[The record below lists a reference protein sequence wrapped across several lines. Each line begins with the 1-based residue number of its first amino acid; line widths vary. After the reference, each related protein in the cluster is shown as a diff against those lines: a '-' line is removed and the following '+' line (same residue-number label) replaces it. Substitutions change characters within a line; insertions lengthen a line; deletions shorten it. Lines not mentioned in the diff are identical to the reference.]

1 MSVRTTDLIIQD
13 EAVTTHSRK
22 SPTVPALR
30 KLKFWENP
38 SFVCSAVTDLN
49 PADNVNTD
57 LRACANVFEHMQKHL
72 LWPLAEETCVRF

>member
-49 PADNVNTD
+49 PADNVNID
-57 LRACANVFEHMQKHL
+57 LHACANVFEHMQKYL
-72 LWPLAEETCVRF
+72 LWPLAKETYVRF